1 MEREL
6 QWILVSAICA
16 SSLINILA
24 QNTEWPHSNLA
35 SIDYSGVISIDC
47 GVNEGYTDKKTNLQ
61 YQADDIKFGEIYYT
75 SSIYNFDHVSQI
87 QKQLNTLRS
96 FPYGKRNCYTL
107 TPKQGKNKK
116 YIIRA
121 YFAYGNYDNKQKPP
135 VFDLHLGVNFFK
147 TINSTEADIVIRVE
161 AIHFASTETIDL
173 CLVNIDQGV
182 PFISLLE
189 LWPLDNSIYESS
201 FTLLTLDL
209 LTRVNLGASED
220 NNSFIRYTDDI
231 YGRSWEVPNNY
242 NGNLMNTSSAID
254 LDKLVDPYKL
264 PAEVLSS
271 AVKALNSNSLEFT
284 LNYVMDSE
292 YYVYLHFFDCEDRT
306 NKQKR
311 RLNIVINGFDDDNN
325 VTQFLTLSYWK
336 PQSII
341 LPIKQGVGIWKI
353 LIEANSDSEL
363 PAMLNALE
371 IYRVVPQL
379 DSATQ
384 QEDVDA
390 IWHIKDFYMISKMN
404 WQGDPCGPKNFT
416 WEGVNCSSGDNP
428 RIISLN
434 LCSSNL
440 SGEIDAS
447 FSNLT
452 CLETLDLSNNELTG
466 EVPEFLAKLS
476 QLKLLNLS
484 RNMFTGSIPESL
496 KAKSSNNSLQLSFN
510 GNLRPYQTES
520 GKGNHQKFIIPLVAS
535 LTAFVAVVLIISTT
549 IMVIWR
555 LRKKGKVISSISV
568 KDELLKSTNK
578 VFSYSEILIITN
590 NFTTMIGKGGF
601 GKVYQGT
608 LECGKR
614 VAVKILSSPSAQG
627 YREFQSEAK
636 VLMHVHHRNVV
647 SLLGYCDEGDTNA
660 LIYEYLAEGNLQQKL
675 SDKNPNF
682 LDWTTRL
689 KIAMDAVNGLDYL
702 HNGCKP
708 PVIHRDLKTSNIL
721 LDENMHAKILD
732 FGVSRTFAN
741 DTDTYVTTFPAG
753 TPGYLDPE
761 FYCSG
766 TLNKK
771 SDVYSFGIILLEL
784 ITGQPA
790 LRGTPENLSYIL
802 PWVNN
807 KLRTGNIQEIVDPRL
822 HGKYNA
828 ASAWKFIGIAMS
840 CLPQV
845 PIHRP
850 DIGHIALELKE
861 CLSLELSL
869 ERTVSDVRDSLA
881 MSSRQIEFH

>member
-1 MEREL
+1 MDREL
-6 QWILVSAICA
+6 QWILVLAICA

-24 QNTEWPHSNLA
+24 ENSQLTYWNLA
-35 SIDYSGVISIDC
+35 NLDYSGVISIDC
-47 GVNEGYTDKKTNLQ
+47 GVDEGYTDKTTNLQ
-61 YQADDIKFGEIYYT
+61 YEADDIQFGEINNT
-75 SSIYNFDHVSQI
+75 SSIYNMGHISQI
-87 QKQLNTLRS
+87 HKQLNTLRS

-121 YFAYGNYDNKQKPP
+121 YFAYGNYDNENKPP
-135 VFDLHLGVNFFK
+135 VFDLHLGVNFLK
-147 TINSTEADIVIRVE
+147 TINSSGDVVIRIE
-161 AIHFASTETIDL
+161 AVHFASTERIDL

-189 LWPLDNSIYESS
+189 LWPLDNSIYQSS
-201 FTLLTLDL
+201 STLLTLDL
-209 LTRVNLGASED
+209 LTRLNLGASED
-220 NNSFIRYTDDI
+220 NFIRYTDDI

-242 NGNLMNTSSAID
+242 NKRPLKTSSAID
-254 LDKLVDPYKL
+254 LDKFDDPYKL

-271 AVKALNSNSLEFT
+271 AVEARDSNSLEFT
-284 LNYVMDSE
+284 LNYGTLSE
-292 YYVYLHFFDCEDRT
+292 YYVYLHFFDFEDRT

-311 RLNIVINGFDDDNN
+311 RLNIVINGFEDNN
-325 VTQFLTLSYWK
+325 VTEFHTLSYWK
-336 PQSII
+336 PYTII
-341 LPIKQGVGIWKI
+341 LPIKQGMGIRKI
-353 LIEANSDSEL
+353 LIEANSDSDEL

-371 IYRVVPQL
+371 IYRVLPQS
-379 DSATQ
+379 DSSTQ
-384 QEDVDA
+384 EQDVYA
-390 IWHIKDFYMISKMN
+390 IRHIKHVYMINNIN

-416 WEGVNCSSGDNP
+416 WEGVKCSNGDTP

-434 LCSSNL
+434 LSSSKL

-452 CLETLDLSNNELTG
+452 CLVTLDLSDNELSG
-466 EVPEFLAKLS
+466 EVPEFFAKLP
-476 QLKLLNLS
+476 QLHFLNLS
-484 RNMFTGSIPESL
+484 RNRLTGSVPESL
-496 KAKSSNNSLQLSFN
+496 KAKSSNNSLQLSFD
-510 GNLRPYQTES
+510 GNLRPYRTGS
-520 GKGNHQKFIIPLVAS
+520 CKSNHKKFIIPLVAS
-535 LTAFVAVVLIISTT
+535 ITACVAVVLTIST
-549 IMVIWR
+549 IVMVIWR

-568 KDELLKSTNK
+568 KDEPLKSANQ
-578 VFSYSEILIITN
+578 VFSYSDIRRITN

-601 GKVYQGT
+601 GKVYLGT
-608 LECGKR
+608 LECGER

-627 YREFQSEAK
+627 YKEFQSEAK
-636 VLMHVHHRNVV
+636 LLMHVHHRNVV
-647 SLLGYCDEGDTNA
+647 SLVGYCDESDTKA
-660 LIYEYLAEGNLQQKL
+660 LIYEYLSEGNLQQKL
-675 SDKNPNF
+675 SDKNPIF
-682 LDWTTRL
+682 LEWTQRL
-689 KIAMDAVNGLDYL
+689 KIAMDAANGLDYL

-721 LDENMHAKILD
+721 LDENMHAKISD
-732 FGVSRTFAN
+732 FGVSKTFAN
-741 DTDTYVTTFPAG
+741 DNDTYVTTYPAG

-790 LRGTPENLSYIL
+790 LTGTSENLSYIL

-807 KLRTGNIQEIVDPRL
+807 KLRTGNIQEIVDRRL
-822 HGKYNA
+822 HGKYNG
-828 ASAWKFIGIAMS
+828 ASAWKFVGIAMS

-850 DIGHIALELKE
+850 DIGHIALELKD

-869 ERTVSDVRDSLA
+869 ERTVSNVRESLA